1 LERKVKVHKFEAP
14 AMKEIPRVSVIILAY
29 NYARFLP
36 AAVESALSQTLGN
49 CEVIVV
55 DNGSTDETPEVAER
69 YSGRIVYLRLK
80 NNLGRGG
87 GKNAGLSAAK
97 GKYIQFLDADDTIRP
112 EKLEK
117 QVAILEARPEVD
129 VVYCD
134 SLFVNEKGEAME
146 DATRWYRSRHFTGDE
161 GVLERLLQE
170 CFLLTHDGL
179 MRRDAIDDIDG
190 FDDSRDFL
198 EDWDFWLRLA
208 VAGKRF
214 EHLPETLADYNWHGS
229 SLTKNTAR
237 SYSLR
242 RELVYKFV
250 DDVNFKKKIGVT
262 KYSEFL
268 RYQHRELA
276 SGLYT
281 LGRWRESRAEIMKS
295 FKNGGSFDRASMM
308 LYLKSII
315 RSYLQ

>member
-1 LERKVKVHKFEAP
+1 VTVHKFEAP
-14 AMKEIPRVSVIILAY
+14 EMTQTPLASVVILAY

-36 AAVESALSQTLGN
+36 AAVESALAQTLQN
-49 CEVIVV
+49 REVIVV
-55 DNGSTDETPEVAER
+55 DNGSTDETPEVAAR
-69 YSGRIVYLRLK
+69 YEGRIVYLRLM

-87 GKNAGLSAAK
+87 GKNAGFEAAT

-117 QVAILEARPEVD
+117 QAAILEDRVDVD

-146 DATRWYRSRHFTGDE
+146 DATQWYRNRYFNRGE
-161 GVLERLLQE
+161 GVLDRLLHE

-179 MRRDAIDDIDG
+179 IRRDAIVDIGG
-190 FDDSRDFL
+190 FDDTRDFL
-198 EDWDFWLRLA
+198 EDWDFWFRLA

-237 SYSLR
+237 SYNLR
-242 RELVYKFV
+242 REFVYKYV
-250 DDVNFKKKIGVT
+250 DDVKLKNAIGDAR
-262 KYSEFL
+262 YSEFL

-295 FKNGGSFDRASMM
+295 FKNGGAFDRASAM

-315 RSYLQ
+315 RSYLR